1 MKNHKLHTHT
11 VKNGIGGAAPVPN
24 VDMTPPSTASEINK
38 RRSGQAST
46 KAKPT
51 GNTAVD
57 AMTPPTVAD
66 ILRERQGGK

>member
-11 VKNGIGGAAPVPN
+11 VRNGIGGAAPVPN
-24 VDMTPPSTASEINK
+24 DMEPPTTAGEIK
-38 RRSGQAST
+38 RRSGQAPTST
-46 KAKPT
+46 AKPT